1 MCPMAVFVMKSAY
14 LKDKGEGK
22 ERRMAQEILWK
33 GDIASSLEMA
43 KASKKHLFLDFSHAP
58 Q

>member
-1 MCPMAVFVMKSAY
+1 MRMTAVFDMKSAHC
-14 LKDKGEGK
+14 KDKGKRK
-22 ERRMAQEILWK
+22 EKRMAQEILWK
-33 GDIASSLEMA
+33 DEIASSLEEA